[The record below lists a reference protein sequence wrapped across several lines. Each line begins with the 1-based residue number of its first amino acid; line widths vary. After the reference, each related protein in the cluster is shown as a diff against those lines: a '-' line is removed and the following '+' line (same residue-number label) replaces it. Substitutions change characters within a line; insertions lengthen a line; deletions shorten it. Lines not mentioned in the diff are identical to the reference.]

1 MSRCNT
7 PGFDVEYLNKSYAL
21 PRTGKD
27 ITVTTWEDNGKKT
40 QKMLNCSAS
49 KRRIM
54 ALFGFGRGK
63 EKKMVQKPVYV
74 INGFL
79 DSGKTS
85 FFSYT
90 IAQPYFQ
97 TSGTTLLI
105 VCEEG
110 EVEYS
115 ERLLRQTNT
124 VIEVFENEEDL
135 TPSAMM
141 ALEAKYRPERILIEY
156 NGMWDFRKF
165 RLPKAW
171 RLEQQITSIDAST
184 FSMYFTNMRSLL
196 AEQLRNSELIMLNRC
211 DGIDEKTLIS
221 YKRNIKAINQQADLI
236 FEDANGEIDMTTE
249 EDLPFDIHQDPIA
262 LEGLDYGIWYIDA
275 MEHPDRYD
283 GKNITYTGMVMRP
296 NDFPAG
302 YFVPGRMAMTCCAND
317 MTFLGYACKYEG
329 ASKLIERQ
337 WVKVTATIRIE
348 EFGPYGGPGVVLAAT
363 EVAPAKQPEEPVIN
377 FTG

>member
-1 MSRCNT
+1 
-7 PGFDVEYLNKSYAL
+7 
-21 PRTGKD
+21 
-27 ITVTTWEDNGKKT
+27 
-40 QKMLNCSAS
+40 
-49 KRRIM
+49 M

-124 VIEVFENEEDL
+124 EIEVFENEEDL

-165 RLPKAW
+165 RLPRAW

-196 AEQLRNSELIMLNRC
+196 AEQIRNSELIMLNRC

-221 YKRNIKAINQQADLI
+221 YKRNIKAINQK
-236 FEDANGEIDMTTE
+236 E
-249 EDLPFDIHQDPIA
+249 EGG
-262 LEGLDYGIWYIDA
+262 EGLADEFIEKYALREAAGQNAGQTQIKDSA
-275 MEHPDRYD
+275 ETAEAGAGAEAAEGSAETAEAGEDSEEKAETEDDRTAVTGTAETTGSKGEEEVSPDE
-283 GKNITYTGMVMRP
+283 I
-296 NDFPAG
+296 
-302 YFVPGRMAMTCCAND
+302 
-317 MTFLGYACKYEG
+317 
-329 ASKLIERQ
+329 
-337 WVKVTATIRIE
+337 
-348 EFGPYGGPGVVLAAT
+348 
-363 EVAPAKQPEEPVIN
+363 
-377 FTG
+377 

>member
-1 MSRCNT
+1 
-7 PGFDVEYLNKSYAL
+7 
-21 PRTGKD
+21 
-27 ITVTTWEDNGKKT
+27 
-40 QKMLNCSAS
+40 
-49 KRRIM
+49 
-54 ALFGFGRGK
+54 
-63 EKKMVQKPVYV
+63 MVQKPVYV

-79 DSGKTS
+79 DSGKSS

-90 IAQPYFQ
+90 IGQPYFQ

-115 ERLLRQTNT
+115 ERLLRQTGT
-124 VIEVFENEEDL
+124 VMEVFENEEDL

-141 ALEAKYRPERILIEY
+141 ALEAKHRPERILIEY

-165 RLPKAW
+165 RLPRAW
-171 RLEQQITSIDAST
+171 RLEQQITVIDAST

-249 EDLPFDIHQDPIA
+249 EDLPYDIHKEPIV
-262 LEGLDYGIWYIDA
+262 LENLNYGIWYLD
-275 MEHPDRYD
+275 D
-283 GKNITYTGMVMRP
+283 K
-296 NDFPAG
+296 FPKG

-317 MTFLGYACKYEG
+317 MSFLGYACKADKDQIFPERTWVRVKARVSYENFSEYEG
-329 ASKLIERQ
+329 KGI
-337 WVKVTATIRIE
+337 
-348 EFGPYGGPGVVLAAT
+348 VLYAESVEKT
-363 EVAPAKQPEEPVIN
+363 DEPKEPIIN
-377 FTG
+377 FAG

>member
-1 MSRCNT
+1 
-7 PGFDVEYLNKSYAL
+7 
-21 PRTGKD
+21 
-27 ITVTTWEDNGKKT
+27 
-40 QKMLNCSAS
+40 
-49 KRRIM
+49 
-54 ALFGFGRGK
+54 
-63 EKKMVQKPVYV
+63 MVQKPVYV

-79 DSGKTS
+79 DSGKSS

-90 IAQPYFQ
+90 IGQPYFQ

-115 ERLLRQTNT
+115 ERLLRQTGT
-124 VIEVFENEEDL
+124 VMEVFENEEDL

-141 ALEAKYRPERILIEY
+141 ALEAKHRPERILIEY

-165 RLPKAW
+165 RLPRAW
-171 RLEQQITSIDAST
+171 RLEQQITVIDAST

-249 EDLPFDIHQDPIA
+249 EDLPYDIHKEPIV
-262 LEGLDYGIWYIDA
+262 LENLNYGIWYLDA
-275 MEHPDRYD
+275 MEHPDRYV
-283 GKNITYTGMVMRP
+283 GREVRYTGMAMVP
-296 NDFPAG
+296 PDLGEG
-302 YFVPGRMAMTCCAND
+302 YFIPGRMAMTCCAND
-317 MTFLGYACKYEG
+317 MQFLGYACRYQGTKTL
-329 ASKLIERQ
+329 KERS
-337 WVKVTATIRIE
+337 WVRVTATITKENFHAYQGEGIM
-348 EFGPYGGPGVVLAAT
+348 LNAT
-363 EVAPAKQPEEPVIN
+363 KVEPAKEPAEPIIN
-377 FTG
+377 FSA

>member
-1 MSRCNT
+1 
-7 PGFDVEYLNKSYAL
+7 
-21 PRTGKD
+21 
-27 ITVTTWEDNGKKT
+27 
-40 QKMLNCSAS
+40 
-49 KRRIM
+49 
-54 ALFGFGRGK
+54 
-63 EKKMVQKPVYV
+63 MVQKPVYV

-90 IAQPYFQ
+90 IGQPYFQ

-115 ERLLRQTNT
+115 DRLLRQTNT
-124 VIEVFENEEDL
+124 EMEVFENEEDL

-156 NGMWDFRKF
+156 NG
-165 RLPKAW
+165 
-171 RLEQQITSIDAST
+171 T
-184 FSMYFTNMRSLL
+184 MYFTNMRSLL

-236 FEDANGEIDMTTE
+236 FEDAGGEIDMTTE
-249 EDLPFDIHQDPIA
+249 EDLPYDIHKEPIV
-262 LEGLDYGIWYIDA
+262 LENLNYGIWYLDA

-283 GKNITYTGMVMRP
+283 GKEIEYTGMVMVP
-296 NDFPAG
+296 DKFPKG

-317 MTFLGYACKYEG
+317 MSFLGYACKADKDMIFPERTWVRLKARVSYETFSEYEG
-329 ASKLIERQ
+329 KGI
-337 WVKVTATIRIE
+337 
-348 EFGPYGGPGVVLAAT
+348 VLYAESVEKT
-363 EVAPAKQPEEPVIN
+363 KEPEEPIIN
-377 FTG
+377 FAG